1 MFKKA
6 GVVIF
11 LAVALALIAPP
22 ASPVQISYV
31 TSDSMEPAIGTG
43 DGYVLVPAGEV
54 VPGEIVTF
62 YSEDREGYV
71 THRVAGTTT
80 GGYIT
85 KGDANPSTDQ
95 AAGSP
100 PVDRDAIAGQVL
112 AVGGQPVLF
121 PQLGTAVGLVRA
133 HWGLLFGLGVV
144 LLVVR
149 TLRGSETRA
158 GRATR
163 QSVHRSRQV
172 VVPALVLGI
181 VASTLLVS
189 MGAIHSDFTYPVT
202 ETGGET
208 EGQLPVGEQTTVSMR
223 AGIAKTPVTGILVET
238 ENMTVVNTTRGE
250 SVAGPNATG
259 PATESARPGV
269 LGRIASGFLT
279 SSGMTINAEVPAQAE
294 PGTHAVGVSVYPYP
308 ATLPRGVLERLH
320 GIHPVVAAFGSV
332 VVGLVPGYVVYW
344 LLLDPATP
352 LRGSR
357 RRWLHRMGE
366 R

>member
-1 MFKKA
+1 MFQKA

-11 LAVALALIAPP
+11 VAVALALVAPP
-22 ASPVQISYV
+22 ASPVQVSYV

-43 DGYVLVPAGEV
+43 DGYVLVPPGEV

-62 YSEDREGYV
+62 YSGDREGYV

-95 AAGSP
+95 ATGSP

-112 AVGGQPVLF
+112 AVGGQPVLI
-121 PQLGTAVGLVRA
+121 PQLGTATGLVRA
-133 HWGLLFGLGVV
+133 HWGLLFGLGAV

-149 TLRGSETRA
+149 TLRGGESRA
-158 GRATR
+158 GRTAK
-163 QSVHRSRQV
+163 QSVYRSGQV
-172 VVPALVLGI
+172 IVPALVLGI

-189 MGAIHSDFTYPVT
+189 MGAIHSDFTYSVT

-208 EGQLPVGEQTTVSMR
+208 EGQLPVGEETTVSIR
-223 AGIAKTPVTGILVET
+223 AGISTTPVTSILIET
-238 ENMTVVNTTRGE
+238 ENMTLRNTTAAEPG
-250 SVAGPNATG
+250 AGPNATAAGEQSSPSG
-259 PATESARPGV
+259 P
-269 LGRIASGFLT
+269 LGGFASRFVTT
-279 SSGMTINAEVPAQAE
+279 SGTTINADVPAQAE
-294 PGTHAVGVSVYPYP
+294 AGSHAVGVSVYPYP
-308 ATLPRGVLERLH
+308 ATLPQGVLERLH
-320 GIHPVVAAFGSV
+320 GIHPVVAALGSV
-332 VVGLVPGYVVYW
+332 AVGFVPGYVVYW

-357 RRWLHRMGE
+357 RLWLHRLGE